1 MFILEKLLIEKK
13 VEKELQFHKSKF
25 LKGPIE
31 IIQNLVDLKKIEMEF
46 TQESSLKENDTEKEN
61 LYGIMG
67 RLFKGNGEAVK
78 RMDLDCGGH
87 LVEIIIKVNG
97 KIIDRM
103 ERDFMFT
110 LGVQSIKDNS
120 RIF

>member
-31 IIQNLVDLKKIEMEF
+31 IIQKLVGLKKIEMEF

-78 RMDLDCGGH
+78 KMDLDCGDH